1 MTEFGRVL
9 KKLDIKLICA
19 NTPQAKGRVEKANQ
33 TLQDRLVKEM
43 REKNI
48 STIEKAN
55 EWIPEFIE
63 KYNKKFAVAPRN
75 AEDAHRAL
83 KPEENL
89 EEIFSYQEIR
99 CLSKNLSFQYK
110 NSLYQIDSERS
121 SYTLRKA
128 KVMLLEDLNGRVR
141 VLYKGKE
148 LKYKIYGEEPQ
159 GKIVMSKEIDLALNW
174 INKKPQKP
182 SRSHPWR

>member
-1 MTEFGRVL
+1 
-9 KKLDIKLICA
+9 
-19 NTPQAKGRVEKANQ
+19 
-33 TLQDRLVKEM
+33 M

-99 CLSKNLSFQYK
+99 CL
-110 NSLYQIDSERS
+110 
-121 SYTLRKA
+121 
-128 KVMLLEDLNGRVR
+128 
-141 VLYKGKE
+141 
-148 LKYKIYGEEPQ
+148 LKT
-159 GKIVMSKEIDLALNW
+159 
-174 INKKPQKP
+174 
-182 SRSHPWR
+182 

>member
-1 MTEFGRVL
+1 M
-9 KKLDIKLICA
+9 
-19 NTPQAKGRVEKANQ
+19 
-33 TLQDRLVKEM
+33 
-43 REKNI
+43 
-48 STIEKAN
+48 
-55 EWIPEFIE
+55 E
-63 KYNKKFAVAPRN
+63 KYNKKFAVAPQN

-83 KPEENL
+83 KPEENS

-110 NSLYQIDSERS
+110 NNLYRITSERA

-128 KVMLLEDLNGRVR
+128 KVTILEDLNRRVK
-141 VLYKGKE
+141 VFYKGKE
-148 LKYKIYGEEPQ
+148 LKYKIYKEEEPH
-159 GKIVMSKEIDLALNW
+159 GKIVISKEIDLALNW